1 MPNRG
6 HLDPRAVYYVQ
17 GRFTSAFFTRTG
29 VAYSLRKP
37 TPFQPASFGPSETAK
52 VQLELL
58 QPNPNLQIEALDPT
72 DARVSYFRGPR
83 DQWVTGLP
91 TYTALRYKDVWP
103 GIDLEFTGP
112 DGNLKYTFYV
122 RPGADPNLIR
132 FAYRGASSVALT
144 RDGSLHIDTAAGGFA
159 DDRPVAWQ
167 LDNKRQH
174 PVRAAFSLQGEEV
187 RFLLGTYDPSREL
200 VIDPVVLLY
209 AGYIGGS
216 SVETG
221 TDIAVDSD
229 GNAYV
234 TGYTASSQSTFP
246 VLIGP
251 DTTFNGDLDTFVV
264 KVNPSG
270 TALVYAGYIGGSAQE
285 EAWGIA
291 VDPAG
296 NAYVFGHTQSDE
308 ATFPVVGGPDLTH
321 NGLMDAFIAK
331 INPAGT
337 ALVYCGYIGGANN
350 ELSHGIAVDAAG
362 NAYVT
367 GVTPS
372 DENSF
377 PVLVGPDTTF
387 NGEWDAFVAKIGPA
401 GTLLY
406 AGYLGGTSF
415 DVGLG
420 IAADGQGHAYVT
432 GWTGSTESSFPVK
445 VGPDLTHNG
454 SADAFIAKVN
464 PSGSALVY
472 AGFVGGS
479 EVEFSRGIAVDGA
492 GSVYITGDTNSTE
505 QTFPVTVGPDAT
517 YNGGEYDGFVAKVDS
532 TGVNLVYAGYIGG
545 AGEEFTQSIA
555 VDLAGNAYVTGR
567 TDSSETSFPV
577 RLGPFLAH
585 KGNGDAFITK
595 VNATG
600 STLVF
605 SGYLGGTGI
614 DTATGVAVDAAGN
627 VYLAGITGSPQ
638 GTFPVTV
645 GPDTTRN
652 GPSDAFV
659 AKLAAFPGTAGPTL
673 AFRNAFN
680 AIETSTF
687 PAPGLRNASGV
698 FRLNPVVA
706 MSAAAR
712 AYIASRDAFTGVWL
726 NVLNP
731 DSTYS
736 GWLFAGGDSPGQPAL
751 AAAGETAWIA
761 IRDPWRAY
769 HVRAYDPVSG
779 FAPWTRLEGNLATDP
794 QLAAC
799 PNGDVYV
806 TGKDSSGALWT
817 RRFSANLAAWQSW
830 RSNGGIIAG
839 VPAIACGVDNAA
851 YIAARDSANN
861 MWLAR
866 VEQEAANEWHYG
878 AGIFQDDLHIAVS
891 GNLIHVVGLSSSVPW
906 YRTWQVGA
914 GWLGWTSP
922 GGVLAHLALAI
933 YGTHLF
939 LAGQDVAGNLW
950 WWSGLSR
957 SWTNFGPKNIAAGSR
972 FSAAAR

>member
-1 MPNRG
+1 MRTHSPCW
-6 HLDPRAVYYVQ
+6 L
-17 GRFTSAFFTRTG
+17 GRIP
-29 VAYSLRKP
+29 P
-37 TPFQPASFGPSETAK
+37 T
-52 VQLELL
+52 
-58 QPNPNLQIEALDPT
+58 
-72 DARVSYFRGPR
+72 
-83 DQWVTGLP
+83 
-91 TYTALRYKDVWP
+91 
-103 GIDLEFTGP
+103 
-112 DGNLKYTFYV
+112 
-122 RPGADPNLIR
+122 
-132 FAYRGASSVALT
+132 
-144 RDGSLHIDTAAGGFA
+144 
-159 DDRPVAWQ
+159 
-167 LDNKRQH
+167 
-174 PVRAAFSLQGEEV
+174 
-187 RFLLGTYDPSREL
+187 
-200 VIDPVVLLY
+200 
-209 AGYIGGS
+209 
-216 SVETG
+216 
-221 TDIAVDSD
+221 
-229 GNAYV
+229 
-234 TGYTASSQSTFP
+234 TAS
-246 VLIGP
+246 
-251 DTTFNGDLDTFVV
+251 
-264 KVNPSG
+264 
-270 TALVYAGYIGGSAQE
+270 
-285 EAWGIA
+285 W
-291 VDPAG
+291 
-296 NAYVFGHTQSDE
+296 
-308 ATFPVVGGPDLTH
+308 
-321 NGLMDAFIAK
+321 
-331 INPAGT
+331 
-337 ALVYCGYIGGANN
+337 
-350 ELSHGIAVDAAG
+350 
-362 NAYVT
+362 
-367 GVTPS
+367 TP
-372 DENSF
+372 
-377 PVLVGPDTTF
+377 
-387 NGEWDAFVAKIGPA
+387 FVAKIGPA

-406 AGYLGGTSF
+406 AGHLGGTSF

-432 GWTGSTESSFPVK
+432 GWTGSTEASFPVT

-479 EVEFSRGIAVDGA
+479 GVEFSRGIAVDGA

-505 QTFPVTVGPDAT
+505 LTFPVTVGPDAT

-577 RLGPFLAH
+577 RLGPFLNYT
-585 KGNGDAFITK
+585 GRGDAFITK
-595 VNATG
+595 INAAG

-605 SGYLGGTGI
+605 SGYFGGTGG
-614 DTATGVAVDAAGN
+614 DTAIGVAVDPAGN
-627 VYLAGITGSPQ
+627 VYLAGIPGSPP

-645 GPDTTRN
+645 GPDITRN
-652 GPSDAFV
+652 GTSDTFV
-659 AKLAAFPGTAGPTL
+659 AKLAAFSGTARPTL

-680 AIETSTF
+680 AIETNTF
-687 PAPGLRNASGV
+687 PAPGLRNSGGV

-706 MSAAAR
+706 MSVSAR
-712 AYIASRDAFTGVWL
+712 AYIASRDAFAGVWL

-806 TGKDSSGALWT
+806 TGKDSSGAVWT
-817 RRFSANLAAWQSW
+817 RRFSANLAAWQPW

-839 VPAIACGVDNAA
+839 VPAIGCGADNAA

-866 VEQEAANEWHYG
+866 VEQETTNEWHYG
-878 AGIFQDDLHIAVS
+878 AGIFQGDLQIAVS
-891 GNLIHVVGLSSSVPW
+891 GNLVHVMGLSSSVPW
-906 YRTWQVGA
+906 YRTWQAGA

-922 GGVLAHLALAI
+922 GGVLAHLAPAI

-957 SWTNFGPKNIAAGSR
+957 SWTNFGPRNIAPGSR